1 MSSLNNSSGFSG
13 GYVVTSPGVGLS
25 SFTKTTNLAY
35 TSGGNIIWDT
45 FTTDPSIT
53 YDDVTGTFTANFAG
67 IYLLKMYVGIT
78 GMAVGQSVHS
88 NISVGLA
95 SPLTMGYYSGN
106 CAQTGGI
113 LTCPFI
119 ADVELLAGQVF
130 TFSLTLLSP
139 TTITLLGSTEITS
152 SIMYIG

>member
-1 MSSLNNSSGFSG
+1 MSTLINVSGFSG
-13 GYVVTSPGVGLS
+13 GYVVTSPGTGLS
-25 SFTKTTNLAY
+25 SFTRTTNLAY
-35 TSGGNIIWDT
+35 TSSTNLIWNT
-45 FTTDPSIT
+45 STTDPSIT
-53 YDDVTGTFTANFAG
+53 YDSVTGTFTANSAG
-67 IYLLKMYVGIT
+67 IYLIKMFIGIT
-78 GMAVGQSVHS
+78 GMATGQSVHS

-119 ADVELLAGQVF
+119 ADVNLSAGQVF

-139 TTITLLGSTEITS
+139 TTITLLGSTTITS